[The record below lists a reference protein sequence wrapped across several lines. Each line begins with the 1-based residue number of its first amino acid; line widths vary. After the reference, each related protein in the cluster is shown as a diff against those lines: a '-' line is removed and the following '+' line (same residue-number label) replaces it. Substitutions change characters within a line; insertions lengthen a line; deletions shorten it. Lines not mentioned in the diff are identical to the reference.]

1 MSNNQKKKL
10 IFNAGDN
17 RSALIFWPNQKSY
30 SIVPMSGFEK
40 HENYV
45 LDQNYKVKWNQQK
58 MLAVLKFIGDKKE
71 CEDFESSLLQYEQD
85 PSLKANINKKQST
98 KQTNKANA
106 EEFDHELQKSQI
118 SNLKNKIKEKEDL
131 MKDLQQTLKQSSNDQ
146 ISK

>member
-1 MSNNQKKKL
+1 
-10 IFNAGDN
+10 
-17 RSALIFWPNQKSY
+17 
-30 SIVPMSGFEK
+30 MSGFEK

-45 LDQNYKVKWNQQK
+45 LDQNYNFKWNNQK
-58 MLAVLKFIGDKKE
+58 MLDVLKFIGNNKE
-71 CEDFESSLLQYEQD
+71 CEDFELSLLQYEQD

-98 KQTNKANA
+98 KQTNKANETNA